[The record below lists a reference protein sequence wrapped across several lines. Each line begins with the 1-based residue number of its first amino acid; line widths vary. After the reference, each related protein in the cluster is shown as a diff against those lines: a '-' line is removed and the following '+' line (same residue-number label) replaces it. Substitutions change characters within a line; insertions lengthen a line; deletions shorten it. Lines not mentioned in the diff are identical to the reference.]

1 MAHFAQYL
9 EEASGAMDIDKT
21 KPYPLINSL
30 ECKYCGRCV
39 DACPKKVLAIGTVM
53 NPRGYHAAV
62 YVGSGCIGCGTCFY
76 TCPEP
81 HAIEVH
87 IPGKE

>member
-1 MAHFAQYL
+1 
-9 EEASGAMDIDKT
+9 MDIDKT

-30 ECKYCGRCV
+30 ECKSCGRCV

-53 NPRGYHAAV
+53 NPRGYHAVV